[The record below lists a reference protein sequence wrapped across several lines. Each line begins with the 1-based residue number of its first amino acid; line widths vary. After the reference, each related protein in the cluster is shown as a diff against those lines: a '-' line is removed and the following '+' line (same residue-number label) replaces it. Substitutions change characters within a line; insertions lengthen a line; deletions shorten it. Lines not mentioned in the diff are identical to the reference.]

1 MGAKTR
7 EKFHSCLYNFKTSP
21 RFTLLPELTLGNA
34 VSHYQLPYHLGL
46 SGHFGFTF
54 VQSVKSNNHTIP
66 K

>member
-46 SGHFGFTF
+46 THRTF
-54 VQSVKSNNHTIP
+54 WFYICSVCKIQ
-66 K
+66 